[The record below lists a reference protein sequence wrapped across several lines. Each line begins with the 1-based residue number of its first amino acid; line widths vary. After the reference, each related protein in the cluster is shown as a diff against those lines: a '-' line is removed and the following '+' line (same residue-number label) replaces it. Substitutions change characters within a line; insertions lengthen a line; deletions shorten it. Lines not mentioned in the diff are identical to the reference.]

1 MALIL
6 PQFPVGSV
14 LMPYMPLALRVF
26 EPRYLKLMGD
36 LVGSDNPVFGVPLY
50 PQRVAAGQQPER
62 LTIGTVAKVEDFGMT
77 DENLG
82 ITATGTKRFVITKWL
97 EPDPYPRAKVEYLP
111 ELVWDYKFDSQRM
124 SLELEVRNLL
134 TRASKYGEMLWDADT
149 EVSDEPIASIWQLSG
164 MLPVPGPELHT
175 LLESEDVETLI
186 ENALAICAGGNRYL
200 DALDAG
206 QSPQD

>member
-1 MALIL
+1 
-6 PQFPVGSV
+6 
-14 LMPYMPLALRVF
+14 MPYMPLALRVF

-36 LVGSDNPVFGVPLY
+36 LVGSDNPVFGVPLF

-97 EPDPYPRAKVEYLP
+97 EPDPY
-111 ELVWDYKFDSQRM
+111 QRM
-124 SLELEVRNLL
+124 SLELEVRGLL
-134 TRASKYGEMLWDADT
+134 SRASKYGEMLWDADT
-149 EVSDEPIASIWQLSG
+149 EVSDEPIASLWQLSG
-164 MLPVPGPELHT
+164 MLPVGGPELHT

-206 QSPQD
+206 QSPQED

>member
-97 EPDPYPRAKVEYLP
+97 EPDPYPRAEVDYLP

-149 EVSDEPIASIWQLSG
+149 EVSDEPIA
-164 MLPVPGPELHT
+164 
-175 LLESEDVETLI
+175 
-186 ENALAICAGGNRYL
+186 
-200 DALDAG
+200 
-206 QSPQD
+206 